1 MLCNSYT
8 RVDETG
14 NAQFFRSVC
23 CFTTWRRNK
32 IFKMAQ
38 DRNILNILPRLVSKG
53 LFNDSVSA
61 MDVFDLDYF
70 ENRIQEL
77 QSAFFEDFIT
87 HTLAIKANPIKGY

>member
-1 MLCNSYT
+1 
-8 RVDETG
+8 
-14 NAQFFRSVC
+14 
-23 CFTTWRRNK
+23 
-32 IFKMAQ
+32 MAQ

-87 HTLAIKANPIKGY
+87 HTLAIKANPIKGSDGSGNRFWILGKFFSNFKYAPF